1 MPKRV
6 NWFCWIFT
14 RISRGG
20 GPVDSQQGRTCL
32 FRMTA
37 RIDVHFFLHVYR
49 FFHSF
54 VLFFSEWWLIFGDKR
69 LVDFGAGVFLQHN
82 GLIHWSIPDCVGKKT
97 VGETH
102 PDQAREHETRIHA
115 NEADRINNYNLE
127 AFFVR
132 LSCRSEPLGSAL
144 KIQHPGPFITHNGT
158 MGWKTTPDRKTL
170 QRLL

>member
-1 MPKRV
+1 MAHLRRQAARGLWSWSVFAAQRPDTL
-6 NWFCWIFT
+6 ID
-14 RISRGG
+14 SRL
-20 GPVDSQQGRTCL
+20 R
-32 FRMTA
+32 
-37 RIDVHFFLHVYR
+37 
-49 FFHSF
+49 
-54 VLFFSEWWLIFGDKR
+54 W
-69 LVDFGAGVFLQHN
+69 
-82 GLIHWSIPDCVGKKT
+82 KKT